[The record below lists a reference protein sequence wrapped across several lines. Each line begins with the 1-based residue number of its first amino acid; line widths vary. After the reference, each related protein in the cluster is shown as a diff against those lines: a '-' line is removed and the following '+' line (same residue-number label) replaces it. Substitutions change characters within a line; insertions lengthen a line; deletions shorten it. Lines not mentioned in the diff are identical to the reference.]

1 MSLVNFRR
9 ILTRVGQTDKT
20 AWGPDASG
28 SKNKQRNFKLINTL
42 LYQGGTWWPAIR
54 QKQPVSNPL
63 VSEVFYLSD
72 GSDGASALLFLKAVA
87 PIRAKPGFLLGLFV
101 LTKHSPSVT
110 RLHSNCIISSTIKNK
125 TFRTDLKV
133 HRDEGNNI
141 SSILYDFTANPNY
154 RLRWDEGLFGQLC
167 LKANWFPTL
176 TNVHSKVQCGIG
188 KGNQ

>member
-1 MSLVNFRR
+1 MSIVNFRR

-28 SKNKQRNFKLINTL
+28 SKNKQRNFKLINKKQNCRC

-54 QKQPVSNPL
+54 QQQPVSNLL

-72 GSDGASALLFLKAVA
+72 GSQKCLVAVA

-141 SSILYDFTANPNY
+141 SSILYDLTANPNY